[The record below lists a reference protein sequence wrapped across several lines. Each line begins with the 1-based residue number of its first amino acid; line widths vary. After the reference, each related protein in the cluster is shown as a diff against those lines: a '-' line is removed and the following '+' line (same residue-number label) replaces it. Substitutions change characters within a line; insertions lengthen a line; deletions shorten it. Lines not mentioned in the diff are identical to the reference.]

1 MHGLEIGA
9 QLMIRIIKLICMLC
23 SIVWRIKHLLLIIKR
38 TDGVWYFHIVT
49 LIQKPYAPV
58 LVTSWKPPMFIL
70 NTDLNYNVYLLSI
83 QCVRCLIKNNNKSML
98 EFILDSSLFEQ
109 WPQGSLVSRRL
120 NVVYIAWLPYGL
132 RFHCVSYSNK
142 NQMKKHSCYQT
153 LRPFL
158 FLCTPYYND
167 PKAGDRTVS
176 APWTDS
182 LQLLIL
188 KKTNVNSEMVHIHVL
203 RKYLWILCSLNSML
217 PITPHYK
224 QLPGGNNF
232 IYFFRQTKKY
242 FTHY

>member
-1 MHGLEIGA
+1 
-9 QLMIRIIKLICMLC
+9 
-23 SIVWRIKHLLLIIKR
+23 
-38 TDGVWYFHIVT
+38 
-49 LIQKPYAPV
+49 
-58 LVTSWKPPMFIL
+58 MFIL
-70 NTDLNYNVYLLSI
+70 NTDLNYNVYLLSM

-109 WPQGSLVSRRL
+109 WPQGSLVSRRM

-188 KKTNVNSEMVHIHVL
+188 KKTNVNSEMVTYTCL
-203 RKYLWILCSLNSML
+203 RKYLWILCYLNSML

-232 IYFFRQTKKY
+232 FLFSSDEVFYSELGINNRYIRVLYVTKLSQHLSWIIRKYDNYTKKL
-242 FTHY
+242 HN